1 MNATSTDTTAKTRT
15 STRENVTPRLT
26 CIITGKSRLTN
37 RAYLESKA
45 GKASSVENYLKH
57 YISREALK
65 HLRAGKTVEETRQIL
80 GVTDY
85 NAPISA
91 EFLKK
96 ALSFNGKWGSKS
108 E

>member
-1 MNATSTDTTAKTRT
+1 MNATTTTPKNRT
-15 STRENVTPRLT
+15 SRGEVTPRLT

-37 RAYLESKA
+37 KAYLESKA
-45 GKASSVENYLKH
+45 GKANSVENYLKH

-96 ALSFNGKWGSKS
+96 ALTMNGKWGSKA